1 MNFLKVYMAKPWVA
15 DDNVSGLN
23 LTAISFKT
31 TANQY
36 SLLRLNNPLQ
46 IHKLKVGTTN
56 IPLADAKVYRVDA
69 NELAEVMTGVG
80 RVNWQSKLLELVP
93 FSDNISLS
101 ITATNGGIAFNGGV
115 TGGLGS
121 MAGAYTEFIRTNY
134 YPTAIELINGKIS
147 GWFAHD

>member
-1 MNFLKVYMAKPWVA
+1 MNFLKVHMAKPWVA

-46 IHKLKVGTTN
+46 IHKLKVGTSN
-56 IPLADAKVYRVDA
+56 IPLADAKVYRVNA
-69 NELAEVMTGVG
+69 NDLADVMTGDG
-80 RVNWQSKLLELVP
+80 RVNWQSKLLELTP
-93 FSDNISLS
+93 FSDDISLS
-101 ITATNGGIAFNGGV
+101 ITASNGGISFNGTAV
-115 TGGLGS
+115 TTLGS

-134 YPTAIELINGKIS
+134 YPTAIELINGKIL